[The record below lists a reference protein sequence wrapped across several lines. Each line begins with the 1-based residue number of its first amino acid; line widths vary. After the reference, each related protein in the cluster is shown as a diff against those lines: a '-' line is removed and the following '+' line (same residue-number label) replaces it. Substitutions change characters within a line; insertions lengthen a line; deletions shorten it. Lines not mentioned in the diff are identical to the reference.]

1 MNINDLQSYEVILSQ
16 HIEEVNSEAYLLK
29 HKKSGARVVVLSND
43 DDNKVFHIGFRTPV
57 ADDTGVPH
65 IIEHTVLCGSDKF
78 PVKEPFMELVKGSLN
93 TFLNAMTYP
102 DRTVYP
108 VASYNDKDF
117 KNLMHVYMDAVFI
130 KKKIYLNRKAGI
142 MNWTAEKMN

>member
-117 KNLMHVYMDAVFI
+117 KNLDAC
-130 KKKIYLNRKAGI
+130 IYGRCISSEYL
-142 MNWTAEKMN
+142 

>member
-57 ADDTGVPH
+57 ADDTGCLFY
-65 IIEHTVLCGSDKF
+65 TSLLRN
-78 PVKEPFMELVKGSLN
+78 MERFSFVQWCPS
-93 TFLNAMTYP
+93 F
-102 DRTVYP
+102 
-108 VASYNDKDF
+108 
-117 KNLMHVYMDAVFI
+117 
-130 KKKIYLNRKAGI
+130 
-142 MNWTAEKMN
+142 